1 MAIVRR
7 SPLRD
12 MDIFQNRLRRMFD
25 DFTPEWPAFREPSA
39 MSQWAP
45 SVDVY
50 ETQNDIVVKAE
61 LPGVE
66 SKDVDV
72 SFENNILTIRGE
84 RQMDEEV
91 KEDNYHR
98 VECNYGSFT
107 RSFSLPTTVDENKV
121 KAEFKNGILKI
132 TLPKREQAKRKQ
144 ITVNAA

>member
-7 SPLRD
+7 NPLRD
-12 MDIFQNRLRRMFD
+12 LDLFQNRLRGMFD
-25 DFTPEWPAFREPSA
+25 DFTTEWPAFREPA
-39 MSQWAP
+39 TMGQWAP

-66 SKDVDV
+66 PKDVDV

-84 RQMDEEV
+84 RRMDDEI

-98 VECNYGSFT
+98 VESSYGSFT
-107 RSFSLPTTVDENKV
+107 RSFSLPTSVDENKV
-121 KAEFKNGILKI
+121 KAEFKNGILAI